1 MPVLNFS
8 SMREGQAP
16 SLETGGGGG
25 DNGDMDALIRRVDR
39 LEETV
44 VSIRD
49 TLARLEPRITETHA
63 FVSVVL
69 PTLATKVE
77 FAEIRTELA
86 AATTVLPTLATKVE
100 QAEILVQLAEKPG
113 KLYLWTMAGVLI
125 AVADL
130 GAVFG
135 PILQKALP

>member
-8 SMREGQAP
+8 AMKNGSVP

-49 TLARLEPRITETHA
+49 TLARLEPRITETHT

-77 FAEIRTELA
+77 
-86 AATTVLPTLATKVE
+86 
-100 QAEILVQLAEKPG
+100 QADILVQLAEKPG

-125 AVADL
+125 AVAAL